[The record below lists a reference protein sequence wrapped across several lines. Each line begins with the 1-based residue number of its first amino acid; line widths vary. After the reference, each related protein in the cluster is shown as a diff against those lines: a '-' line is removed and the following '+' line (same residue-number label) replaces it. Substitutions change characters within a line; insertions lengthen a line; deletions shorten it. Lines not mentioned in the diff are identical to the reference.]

1 MKKRNDV
8 ILQTVTRVA
17 VIIILTFAINLF
29 FSGHH
34 HPGGGFVGGLA
45 FASAITLLFLTYD
58 IESVRENMP
67 VNFTSMA
74 AIGVLTAVFTGA
86 GSIVFGSPFLTQEFD
101 YFNLPIFGKTELATA
116 MLFDLGVAFAV
127 IGTAMTIIITIS
139 GNRS

>member
-17 VIIILTFAINLF
+17 VVIILTFAINLF

-58 IESVRENMP
+58 IESVRENIP
-67 VNFTSMA
+67 VDFTAMA
-74 AIGVLTAVFTGA
+74 ALGVLIAVFTGVGGIVS
-86 GSIVFGSPFLTQEFD
+86 GSAFLTQGFD
-101 YFNLPIFGKTELATA
+101 YFNLPFFGKTELATA

-127 IGTAMTIIITIS
+127 IGTAMTIIISIS